1 MRYSETPSPHDMLHG
16 RILYRR
22 PPGSRT
28 ADKDPETF
36 VVNALR
42 GESETGPPDP
52 TGLRLVRE

>member
-1 MRYSETPSPHDMLHG
+1 MLHG

-28 ADKDPETF
+28 ADKDPEDY

-42 GESETGPPDP
+42 GETEAGPPDP
-52 TGLRLVRE
+52 ARIRLVRD